1 MPFWQHLLRLLRLSH
16 PAHLNLKVDRSLIQS
31 LENLAQRE
39 QRAEKELAAELLSM
53 ALVQRK
59 TAEINLARWEALSP
73 REQQVAALVCLG
85 FTNRQIADHLVLSH
99 ETVKTHVRNV
109 LYKFDLRSKA
119 ELRQALA
126 DWDFSAW
133 QNLNL

>member
-1 MPFWQHLLRLLRLSH
+1 
-16 PAHLNLKVDRSLIQS
+16 
-31 LENLAQRE
+31 
-39 QRAEKELAAELLSM
+39 M

-133 QNLNL
+133 QNLDI

>member
-1 MPFWQHLLRLLRLSH
+1 MPFWQHLLRLLGLSR
-16 PAHLNLKVDRSLIQS
+16 PARLNLKVDRSLIQS

>member
-1 MPFWQHLLRLLRLSH
+1 MPFWQRLLRLLGLSRPARL
-16 PAHLNLKVDRSLIQS
+16 NIKVDRSLIQS

-85 FTNRQIADHLVLSH
+85 FTNRQIADHLVVSH

-133 QNLNL
+133 QNLDL

>member
-1 MPFWQHLLRLLRLSH
+1 MPFWQHLLRLLGLSR
-16 PAHLNLKVDRSLIQS
+16 PARLNLRVDRSLIQS

-39 QRAEKELAAELLSM
+39 QRAEKDLAAELLSM

-59 TAEINLARWEALSP
+59 TAEIYLARWEALSP

>member
-1 MPFWQHLLRLLRLSH
+1 MPFWQHLLRLLGLSR
-16 PAHLNLKVDRSLIQS
+16 PARLNLKVDRSLIQS

-73 REQQVAALVCLG
+73 REQQVTALVCLG

>member
-1 MPFWQHLLRLLRLSH
+1 MPFWQHLLRLLGLSR
-16 PAHLNLKVDRSLIQS
+16 PARLNLKVDRSLIQS

-39 QRAEKELAAELLSM
+39 QRAEKDLAAELLSM

-73 REQQVAALVCLG
+73 REQQVTALVCLG
-85 FTNRQIADHLVLSH
+85 FTNRQIAEHLVLSH

>member
-1 MPFWQHLLRLLRLSH
+1 MPFWQRLLRLLGLSR
-16 PAHLNLKVDRSLIQS
+16 PARLNLKVDRSLIQS

-85 FTNRQIADHLVLSH
+85 FTNRQIADHLVVSH

-133 QNLNL
+133 QNLDL

>member
-1 MPFWQHLLRLLRLSH
+1 MPFWQHLLRLLRLSR

>member
-1 MPFWQHLLRLLRLSH
+1 MPFWQHLLHILGLSR
-16 PAHLNLKVDRSLIQS
+16 PARLNLKVDRSLIQS

-85 FTNRQIADHLVLSH
+85 FTNREIATHLVVSH

-133 QNLNL
+133 Q

>member
-1 MPFWQHLLRLLRLSH
+1 MPFWQHLLRLLGLSR
-16 PAHLNLKVDRSLIQS
+16 PTRLNLKVDRSLIQS
-31 LENLAQRE
+31 LQNLAQRE

>member
-1 MPFWQHLLRLLRLSH
+1 MPFWQHLLRLLGLSR
-16 PAHLNLKVDRSLIQS
+16 PARLNLKVDRSLIQS

-85 FTNRQIADHLVLSH
+85 FTNREIATHLVVSH

-133 QNLNL
+133 QNLDI

>member
-1 MPFWQHLLRLLRLSH
+1 MPFWQHLLRLLGLSR
-16 PAHLNLKVDRSLIQS
+16 PARLNLKVDRSLIQS

-39 QRAEKELAAELLSM
+39 QRAEKDLAAELLSM

-73 REQQVAALVCLG
+73 REQQVTALVCLG